1 MIGPFVLWKAFLGG
15 SNRRSLAQRFSTG
28 CGVKSRTTG
37 RLPSC
42 WNFSLLR
49 TRIPVGW
56 LLRLSICSRRVIM
69 SLTSNAAKAD
79 RSWNQEGDG
88 RRKVVTQAMT
98 AFKSNRSMR
107 LKGKTAR
114 RWAKTIRTEK
124 EQQQNNGKAK
134 KK

>member
-1 MIGPFVLWKAFLGG
+1 
-15 SNRRSLAQRFSTG
+15 
-28 CGVKSRTTG
+28 
-37 RLPSC
+37 
-42 WNFSLLR
+42 
-49 TRIPVGW
+49 
-56 LLRLSICSRRVIM
+56 M

-79 RSWNQEGDG
+79 RSWSREGDG
-88 RRKVVTQAMT
+88 RWKVVTQVMT
-98 AFKSNRSMR
+98 AFKSDRSMR